1 MFSLSCISHVKRSSS
16 DNSRPPA
23 PPIATFTH
31 IIVDRSGSMYSMN
44 GVQNGM
50 NIQLLKD
57 TKDTAEKNQTPTYL
71 TFTTFDNVVEKLVDN
86 ENILTS
92 KLPSE
97 SDIAAVLAP
106 RATTRFID
114 TVLETIE
121 DINIQ
126 ANAFLKTLPR
136 ATQILN
142 PNIVKLI
149 NCTTDGE
156 DNVSSHTESDLR
168 NEMIN
173 FRMNGGQAL
182 LLAANMDAQVIGRK
196 YGFREDTSLTVHA
209 SNPDAIKYAF
219 TCLRSTSQ
227 RVTSGGTAIGYTQL
241 QRSCSQEPSDTLDNT
256 ILTPPSALRRLPQY
270 NTILPPTV
278 VDDIDFNSFGM
289 VMLPPPP
296 PARPLRRSA
305 RQLARLNIKK

>member
-31 IIVDRSGSMYSMN
+31 IIVDRSGSMCSMN
-44 GVQNGM
+44 GVQNNM

-86 ENILTS
+86 ENVLTT
-92 KLPSE
+92 KLPCE
-97 SDIAAVLAP
+97 SAIADILAP

-136 ATQILN
+136 ATQKLS

-156 DNVSSHTESDLR
+156 DNESSHTESDLR

-182 LLAANMDAQVIGRK
+182 LLAANMDAQVIGRR

-241 QRSCSQEPSDTLDNT
+241 QRSCSQEPSEILDNT
-256 ILTPPSALRRLPQY
+256 ILPPPSALRRLRQY
-270 NTILPPTV
+270 NTIVPPTF
-278 VDDIDFNSFGM
+278 DNDTDFNSFGM
-289 VMLPPPP
+289 VMLPSP

-305 RQLARLNIKK
+305 RQMARLNIKK